1 MKINKI
7 SDTLGEE
14 TKQAYLSALKD
25 SDEPLVITR
34 EKKNKKGKK
43 KLGKR

>member
-25 SDEPLVITR
+25 ADEPLVITR
-34 EKKNKKGKK
+34 EVKK
-43 KLGKR
+43 KKKKQKHSK